1 VRVAA
6 FAVTLVLLVGI
17 AAALRVEAQAGTTA
31 ADLPK
36 NITNLG
42 DPDFPVRMRAAQLI
56 RRTPG
61 SAAVP
66 ALSEAVRKHAN
77 EFVRYKALVLVTSF
91 NDPGTRELMR
101 ELIKDPSDR
110 VREVVYR
117 WFEVRPDP
125 RTASQLLASLETEQA
140 EFVRPALIGAL
151 GALGSTTAVQRPMI
165 VETARG
171 LDFFRSAVI
180 ESLGRHR
187 ATYALDAILN
197 VARLMGPLQD
207 DAVLA
212 IGRVG
217 GSDAAEILKE
227 LTELTPEAALMK
239 RAARCLIGDTCADQ
253 ISALVSAAADS
264 DARASEVRTALDG
277 LAAVAQAQNQPALD
291 ALMNLASKQ
300 SSLRDRV
307 AIAVASVALRQP
319 DWMVSRLNAA
329 DQATREAAIVMLKEG
344 FDSLEED
351 FAEEQFFAAVRA
363 GYWRAPES
371 SSARKLAE
379 TLIQRLEF

>member
-1 VRVAA
+1 VLVAA
-6 FAVTLVLLVGI
+6 RAVTLVLLVG
-17 AAALRVEAQAGTTA
+17 AAAAPHAGAQAGATA

-56 RRTPG
+56 RRTSG

-66 ALSEAVRKHAN
+66 ALGEAARKNTN
-77 EFVRYKALVLVTSF
+77 EFVRYKALVVLTSF

-101 ELIKDPSDR
+101 EMIRDPSDR

-125 RTASQLLASLETEQA
+125 RTATQLLSALETEQA

-187 ATYALDAILN
+187 AAYALDAIIN
-197 VARLMGPLQD
+197 VARVMGPLQD

-217 GSDAAEILKE
+217 GLDAAEILKE

-239 RAARCLIGDTCADQ
+239 RAARCLVGDTCAEQ
-253 ISALVSAAADS
+253 IAGLVSAAAAPKS
-264 DARASEVRTALDG
+264 SASEIRTAIDALS
-277 LAAVAQAQNQPALD
+277 AVAQAQNQPALA

-319 DWMVSRLNAA
+319 DWTVSWLNAA
-329 DQATREAAIVMLKEG
+329 DQATRETAIVMLKDG

-363 GYWRAPES
+363 GYWRAPEKS
-371 SSARKLAE
+371 SGRTLAE

>member
-1 VRVAA
+1 VLVAA
-6 FAVTLVLLVGI
+6 FAMTLVLLVG
-17 AAALRVEAQAGTTA
+17 AAAAPHAEAQAGSTA

-42 DPDFPVRMRAAQLI
+42 DPDFPARMRAAQLI

-61 SAAVP
+61 AAAVP
-66 ALSEAVRKHAN
+66 ALSEAARKHTN
-77 EFVRYKALVLVTSF
+77 EFVRYKALVILTSF

-101 ELIKDPSDR
+101 EMIRDPSDR

-125 RTASQLLASLETEQA
+125 RMATQLLSSLETEQA

-151 GALGSTTAVQRPMI
+151 GALGATSAVQRPMI

-187 ATYALDAILN
+187 AAYALDAILN

-217 GSDAAEILKE
+217 GADAAETLKE

-239 RAARCLIGDTCADQ
+239 RAARCLIGDACAEQ
-253 ISALVSAAADS
+253 IAGLVSAASAPT
-264 DARASEVRTALDG
+264 ARASEVRTAIDA
-277 LAAVAQAQNQPALD
+277 LAAVAQSQNPPALA

-307 AIAVASVALRQP
+307 AIAVAGVALRQP
-319 DWMVSRLNAA
+319 DWMVSRLDAA
-329 DQATREAAIVMLKEG
+329 DQATRETAILMLKDG

-363 GYWRAPES
+363 GYWRAPDK
-371 SSARKLAE
+371 SSARTLAE

>member
-1 VRVAA
+1 MLAA
-6 FAVTLVLLVGI
+6 ALAVTLVLLVG
-17 AAALRVEAQAGTTA
+17 AAAPPYARAQAGATA

-36 NITNLG
+36 NIANLG

-66 ALSEAVRKHAN
+66 ALAEAARKHAN
-77 EFVRYKALVLVTSF
+77 EFVRYKSLVVLTSF

-101 ELIKDPSDR
+101 ELIRDPSDR
-110 VREVVYR
+110 VREIVYR

-125 RTASQLLASLETEQA
+125 RTATQLLASLDTEQA

-165 VETARG
+165 VETQRG

-187 ATYALDAILN
+187 AAYALDAILN

-217 GSDAAEILKE
+217 GSDAAETLKE

-239 RAARCLIGDTCADQ
+239 LAARCLVGESCGEQ
-253 ISALVSAAADS
+253 IAALVSAASAPK
-264 DARASEVRTALDG
+264 ARPSEIRTAIDA
-277 LAAVAQAQNQPALD
+277 LAAVAQAQNQPALA
-291 ALMNLASKQ
+291 ALMNLAAKQ

-307 AIAVASVALRQP
+307 ASAVAGVALRQP
-319 DWMVSRLNAA
+319 DWTVSRLDAA
-329 DQATREAAIVMLKEG
+329 DQATREAAILMLKDG

-363 GYWRAPES
+363 GYWRAAEG
-371 SSARKLAE
+371 SSARTLAE

>member
-1 VRVAA
+1 VLVAA
-6 FAVTLVLLVGI
+6 LAVTLVLLVG
-17 AAALRVEAQAGTTA
+17 AVALPHAGAQAGATA

-66 ALSEAVRKHAN
+66 ALADAARKHTN
-77 EFVRYKALVLVTSF
+77 EFVRYKALVVLTSF

-101 ELIKDPSDR
+101 EMIRDPSDR

-125 RTASQLLASLETEQA
+125 RTATPLLAALETEQA

-151 GALGSTTAVQRPMI
+151 AALGSTTAVQRPMI

-187 ATYALDAILN
+187 AAYALDAILN

-227 LTELTPEAALMK
+227 LNELTPEAALMK
-239 RAARCLIGDTCADQ
+239 RAARCLVGDSCVEQ
-253 ISALVSAAADS
+253 IAGLVSAASAPK
-264 DARASEVRTALDG
+264 AKPSEIRTAIDA
-277 LAAVAQAQNQPALD
+277 LAAVAQAQNQPALA
-291 ALMNLASKQ
+291 ALMNLATKQ

-307 AIAVASVALRQP
+307 ASAVASVALRQP
-319 DWMVSRLNAA
+319 DWTVSRLDAA
-329 DQATREAAIVMLKEG
+329 DKATREAAILLLKDG

-363 GYWRAPES
+363 GFWRAAEG
-371 SSARKLAE
+371 SSARTLAE

>member
-1 VRVAA
+1 MLAA
-6 FAVTLVLLVGI
+6 ALAVTLVLLVG
-17 AAALRVEAQAGTTA
+17 AAAPPYARAQAGATA

-36 NITNLG
+36 NIANLG

-66 ALSEAVRKHAN
+66 ALAEAARKHAN
-77 EFVRYKALVLVTSF
+77 EFVRYKSLVVLTSF

-101 ELIKDPSDR
+101 ELIRDPSDR
-110 VREVVYR
+110 VREIVYR

-125 RTASQLLASLETEQA
+125 RTATQLLASLDTEQA

-165 VETARG
+165 VETQRG

-187 ATYALDAILN
+187 AAYALDAILN

-217 GSDAAEILKE
+217 GSDAAETLKE

-239 RAARCLIGDTCADQ
+239 LAARCLVGENCGEQ
-253 ISALVSAAADS
+253 IAALVSAASAPK
-264 DARASEVRTALDG
+264 ARPSEIRTAIDA
-277 LAAVAQAQNQPALD
+277 LAAVAQAQNQPALA
-291 ALMNLASKQ
+291 ALMNLAAKQ

-307 AIAVASVALRQP
+307 ASAVAGVALRQP
-319 DWMVSRLNAA
+319 DWTVSRLDAA
-329 DQATREAAIVMLKEG
+329 DQATREAAILMLKDG

-363 GYWRAPES
+363 GYWRAAEG
-371 SSARKLAE
+371 SSARTLAE

>member
-1 VRVAA
+1 MLAA
-6 FAVTLVLLVGI
+6 ALAVTLVLLVG
-17 AAALRVEAQAGTTA
+17 AAAPPYARGQAGATA

-36 NITNLG
+36 NIANLG

-56 RRTPG
+56 RRTPA

-66 ALSEAVRKHAN
+66 ALAEAARKHTN
-77 EFVRYKALVLVTSF
+77 EFVRYKSLVVLTSF

-101 ELIKDPSDR
+101 EMIRDPSDR
-110 VREVVYR
+110 VREIVYR

-125 RTASQLLASLETEQA
+125 RTATQLLASLDTEQA

-165 VETARG
+165 VETQRG

-187 ATYALDAILN
+187 AAYALDAILN

-217 GSDAAEILKE
+217 GSDAAETLKE

-239 RAARCLIGDTCADQ
+239 LAARCLVGESCGEQ
-253 ISALVSAAADS
+253 IAALVSAASAPK
-264 DARASEVRTALDG
+264 ARPSEIRTAIDA
-277 LAAVAQAQNQPALD
+277 LAAVAQAQNQPALA
-291 ALMNLASKQ
+291 ALMNLAAKQ

-307 AIAVASVALRQP
+307 ASAVAGVALRQP
-319 DWMVSRLNAA
+319 DWTVSRLDAA
-329 DQATREAAIVMLKEG
+329 DQATREAAILMLKDG

-363 GYWRAPES
+363 GYWRAAEG
-371 SSARKLAE
+371 SSARTLAE